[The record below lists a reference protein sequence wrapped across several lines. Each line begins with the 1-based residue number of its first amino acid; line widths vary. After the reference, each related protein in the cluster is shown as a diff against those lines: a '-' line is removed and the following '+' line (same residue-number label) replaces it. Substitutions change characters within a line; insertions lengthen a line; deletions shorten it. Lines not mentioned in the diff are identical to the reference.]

1 MAIGVRDSTFSTN
14 AVITVGREVRGVPD
28 GRRGAPA
35 AGSLEEKVCTESRR
49 RNIELAASPGFW
61 VRHCQCGC
69 GVCCWENCLAQK
81 AHRTEARAQMST
93 ASCPANRGRAVI
105 AAFV

>member
-49 RNIELAASPGFW
+49 RNIELAARPGFW
-61 VRHCQCGC
+61 VRHCQCDC
-69 GVCCWENCLAQK
+69 GAGRWENWPAQK
-81 AHRTEARAQMST
+81 AHLTKAQAPETTTSVPT
-93 ASCPANRGRAVI
+93 TPRL
-105 AAFV
+105 